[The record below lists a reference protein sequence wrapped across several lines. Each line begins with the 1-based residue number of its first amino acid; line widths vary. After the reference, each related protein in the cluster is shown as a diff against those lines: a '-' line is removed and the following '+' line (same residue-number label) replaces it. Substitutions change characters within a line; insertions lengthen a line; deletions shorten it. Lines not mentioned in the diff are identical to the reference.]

1 MERKE
6 ETTAEL
12 KFLNM
17 GQIEIKYQDCR
28 SKSNPINIY
37 FKHKCTKHC
46 NYETEIIKLYAIRM
60 PNCTVFT
67 INTFKI

>member
-17 GQIEIKYQDCR
+17 GQIEIKYQIVDLNQTLSIFTLSINVLNTVIMR
-28 SKSNPINIY
+28 QRLSNCMQYGCP
-37 FKHKCTKHC
+37 TA
-46 NYETEIIKLYAIRM
+46 LYSQ
-60 PNCTVFT
+60 
-67 INTFKI
+67 